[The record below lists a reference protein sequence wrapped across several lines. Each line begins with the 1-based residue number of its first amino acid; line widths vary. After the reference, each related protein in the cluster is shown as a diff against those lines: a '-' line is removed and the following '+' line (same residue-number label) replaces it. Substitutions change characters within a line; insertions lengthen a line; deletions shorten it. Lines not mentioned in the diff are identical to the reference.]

1 MEPKAYALT
10 TVDRV
15 RNIRL
20 RIDSEGFDDLFANL
34 INAVSDFLE
43 GECNRRF
50 MATDYEEKH
59 TVHTYGQTSLVLR
72 NAPVSEVTSFQ
83 YRSGT
88 KTNPTWNAVD
98 PDSWELD
105 EDAGI
110 IETNGLLEKYLKV
123 SYNAGYLID
132 WEHADD
138 MEVHTL
144 PSDLTDLAER
154 MVVKLYKRK
163 EAEGKLTE
171 GFDGAQI
178 AWRDDLTKEDQAIIS
193 RYRRIPVLS

>member
-1 MEPKAYALT
+1 MEPKTYALT
-10 TVDRV
+10 TIDRI

-20 RIDSEGFDDLFANL
+20 RIEAEGFDDLFANL
-34 INAVSDFLE
+34 INAVSDFIE

-50 MATDYEEKH
+50 MATDYEENH

-72 NAPVSEVTSFQ
+72 NAPVNEVTAFQ

-88 KTNPTWNAVD
+88 KSNPTWNAFD

-105 EDAGI
+105 DEAGI
-110 IETNGLLEKYLKV
+110 IETSGMLEKFLKV

-132 WEHADD
+132 WENEDD
-138 MEVHTL
+138 MEAHTL
-144 PSDLTDLAER
+144 PTDLTDLAER
-154 MVVKLYKRK
+154 LVTKWYKRR
-163 EAEGKLTE
+163 EAEGKLSE

-178 AWRDDLTKEDQAIIS
+178 AWRDDMNKEDQAIIN